1 MKEFVN
7 KILNS
12 KSFKVAMINLVFS
25 NTILTSA
32 DYLRLS
38 KDLRELN
45 QETNTKPEKIQLKK
59 AS

>member
-1 MKEFVN
+1 MKKFVN

-12 KSFKVAMINLVFS
+12 KSFKVAMINMLFS
-25 NTILTSA
+25 TPRLTSA

-38 KDLRELN
+38 NIIRELN
-45 QETNTKPEKIQLKK
+45 QEMPTREVQLKK

>member
-1 MKEFVN
+1 MKKFVN

-12 KSFKVAMINLVFS
+12 KSFKVAMISMLFS
-25 NTILTSA
+25 NPGLRSA

-38 KDLRELN
+38 NSIRELN
-45 QETNTKPEKIQLKK
+45 QEMPTEVQLKK